1 MCRINRREQP
11 ERRHSALLCRV
22 QSDPRHGSRTR
33 RPRRIH
39 RDVVSSQTHPV
50 RSMIPLLRI
59 RYFHS
64 HRAREKPSGT
74 PKLRASPTRSLPT
87 RRMQACPTPSP
98 GPVASVSK
106 GDKQKRVTDHTMFQP
121 RKMFGLGVP
130 RGWAELEVRL
140 ETAGSKNKN
149 RFFEQFP
156 HASRVVHACSACHG
170 KQGLGLLGVAFFF
183 FRFLRS
189 RAERW

>member
-1 MCRINRREQP
+1 
-11 ERRHSALLCRV
+11 
-22 QSDPRHGSRTR
+22 
-33 RPRRIH
+33 
-39 RDVVSSQTHPV
+39 
-50 RSMIPLLRI
+50 MIPLLRI

-170 KQGLGLLGVAFFF
+170 KQGLGLLGVAFLFF
-183 FRFLRS
+183 GFFGRERRGGEKAFLSVRTGRRQKRVVGDHS
-189 RAERW
+189 AQDRLASSFSE